1 MVHCLLRLHQ
11 NGDFLLSESTNAVQW
26 RERKREVGGGL
37 LPPIGEGGK

>member
-11 NGDFLLSESTNAVQW
+11 NGDFLLNESTNAVQW
-26 RERKREVGGGL
+26 CERKREVGGGL